1 MELKKGP
8 EVNVREGAMG
18 SCRYATVVS
27 LHTAPQFQQ
36 YRLVAYPT
44 RQHNALAMHL
54 ASKWGER
61 QAIVYGIALEAVCC
75 APQGQTP
82 TQPATQRTPPS
93 QHTQPH
99 QNPHPPAGWARSTL
113 TAP

>member
-1 MELKKGP
+1 MECACPQHNSHMSLRPCKVGVRGKDGVKKKGP

-61 QAIVYGIALEAVCC
+61 QAIMYGIALEAVCC

-82 TQPATQRTPPS
+82 T
-93 QHTQPH
+93 
-99 QNPHPPAGWARSTL
+99 
-113 TAP
+113 